1 VARAASGPT
10 LGTSTRD
17 EPVAKMFAE
26 LAPEYDRMNAVITFG
41 LAQSWRR
48 ELVRRALPA
57 GRCLDFGCGTG
68 DLTEAILGGDPQAR
82 VTGFDL
88 TRTMLQGAQARLA
101 LAALGPRAGL
111 AQGDGERLP
120 FASGTFDTV
129 VSSFVMRNV
138 GDRAAAYREVAR
150 ALRPGGRF
158 LQLELAKPENPIV
171 REAYLLYFREGMPRL
186 AGLFSRQHESFQY
199 LVESLDRWPQPAEVA
214 EEIRAGGFS
223 RVEQAHML
231 FGGVAIQVAV
241 K

>member
-1 VARAASGPT
+1 
-10 LGTSTRD
+10 
-17 EPVAKMFAE
+17 MFAD

-57 GRCLDFGCGTG
+57 GRCLDLGCGTG
-68 DLTEAILGGDPQAR
+68 DLTEAVLAGDPQAR

-88 TRTMLQGAQARLA
+88 TRTMLQGARARLS
-101 LAALGPRAGL
+101 LAALAPRARL

-120 FASGTFDTV
+120 FANGAFDTV

-150 ALRPGGRF
+150 VLRPGGRF
-158 LQLELAKPENPIV
+158 LQLELAKPENALV

-199 LVESLDRWPQPAEVA
+199 LAESLDRWPQPGEVA
-214 EEIRAGGFS
+214 REIEAAGFAK
-223 RVEQAHML
+223 VEQAQLL
-231 FGGVAIQVAV
+231 FGGVAIQVAA